1 MNTFTSFCI
10 GACIFM
16 CFVGMAGTLVNV
28 IGSFPS
34 SVDTGA
40 AIHGDGTGGSIFSN
54 LSSNITSATNDPF
67 PFDNMWLIGTG
78 VAVGGAAAI
87 GLSILTGTTTFIGI
101 WLFGSVFWSGWLNL
115 VGVITTGGYFNNAAG
130 AVIIGML
137 SIGMMIMFVGA
148 IIGMFGGS
156 QGMK

>member
-28 IGSFPS
+28 IGCFPAT
-34 SVDTGA
+34 VNTGENL
-40 AIHGDGTGGSIFSN
+40 HGTGGSIFNN
-54 LSSNITSATNDPF
+54 LTQNISSTSDDPF
-67 PFDNMWLIGTG
+67 HFDNLWLIGTG
-78 VAVGGAAAI
+78 IAAGGSIAVAM
-87 GLSILTGTTTFIGI
+87 SILTGTTTFIGI
-101 WLFGSVFWSGWLNL
+101 WLFGSVFWSGWINLLTILN
-115 VGVITTGGYFNNAAG
+115 TNSYMTGNAAG
-130 AVIIGML
+130 VIILGML
-137 SIGMMIMFVGA
+137 TLGMMVMFVGA